1 METPLPMQAASRRVG
16 VIRWSL
22 VLSAFVIASLSTAS
36 LLLNHSR
43 AHDLIVQHLKNQ
55 LGIEIATLHVSLL
68 PTVRMDVSDLVVRD
82 ALTFEPSLR
91 AAKAS
96 LSLGLWPS
104 ITHRVP
110 MLTLHASEPEVVI
123 RRDANGQ
130 WHLPLLEPHQTET
143 GDSTSPQRWM
153 LTESKLTDGKLRILD
168 ANRLEH
174 EGIGIHDVQVLFQSH
189 PTRTQADL
197 MLTGITDDGGD
208 LHIAGT
214 LALQQHGQSN
224 TAIPRQF
231 DGILR
236 FHQWDIAYWLK
247 RTGQS
252 AAIPTQMAAW
262 RGNISAGLHLVFPPD
277 AKGFN
282 VVVSDLNT
290 DLGWLLMRGQIMV
303 EGAGTDHPAYAVKLS
318 TSPVSSKTFFDNIPP
333 SWIPQTI
340 HAAVDEHELTGTVE
354 LESVELR
361 GRIDVLRIPDEWQM
375 AAKVIHARGSLE
387 KTHTLIRNVSGTVWL
402 NSKHANIT
410 DFAGEVN
417 GVHVT
422 SSKLSVSDLDV
433 RPIVDA
439 HILAEGPFEKV
450 MAVVEHFSEGTG
462 AHDALPTVS
471 DATGTVHVGV
481 HVNGPIIP
489 RPNLRMISASLDLQD
504 IGAHVAR
511 AMLIGQVNGAFAAD
525 SRLMGIKHLS
535 GVVQGIHFEAEGNI
549 DVASP
554 NRVNTLKVNMS
565 SDGTAIQKLLA
576 TYLPA
581 TSDVHIDGPAHST
594 MFLSGTAALVHCRG
608 TLDVTDAE
616 ISVPS
621 LLNKKQGVPGRIEW
635 EGKLFDGKRVVVDH
649 LRLVVPHGEIRAAGQ
664 LDLGHTP
671 KFHVN
676 VNAGPLSLRALQAI
690 GVESPISEG
699 MLEAS
704 ALISGEGMDWKLWV
718 PSGWVSI
725 HRAVVAFPGLDEQ
738 VRELSGRAQ
747 LSKGGLLVN
756 ELLFTMGESDFKLTG
771 MVEDWRTHPRATF
784 MVESSQLNVSD
795 FVSSKTVDPDTKE
808 SHVQE
813 WFQSKKAAITF
824 LVKQLRYDRLV
835 LKTVSGE
842 ITVDQHNAKLKGL
855 RGQTQEGVLS
865 GLVEARFGARDQME
879 VAAEMSVNGI
889 PAQQLLS
896 ATEDNKE
903 LLQGNLSLNGI
914 LQARI
919 NATSPLRHTLSTGPG
934 GIVVKVTKGRLQQ
947 DPVLTKVLKILNL
960 PSVLFGPVDFGVR
973 GIPFD
978 SLSARVVGSNGVFSS
993 KDIVLD
999 SPVIKVTGAGS
1010 ADVKDNGLDLAV
1022 AVSPVAAY
1030 SDLIGKIP
1038 LFGQLFGED
1047 HQGLTTAVFEAKGTL
1062 QNPDVAYLPLESL
1075 ARGLTGYPRL
1085 AIDVLVNTLK
1095 LPPTALAYATE

>member
-1 METPLPMQAASRRVG
+1 MQAVSHHVR

-22 VLSAFVIASLSTAS
+22 VLSTSVVVFLSTTS

-43 AHDLIVQHLKNQ
+43 VHDLIVQHLKNQ

-68 PTVRMDVSDLVVRD
+68 PTVRMDVSDLAVRD

-96 LSLGLWPS
+96 LSLGLLPS

-130 WHLPLLEPHQTET
+130 WHLPLLEAHKTDT

-153 LTESKLTDGKLRILD
+153 LTESKLTNGKLRILD

-189 PTRTQADL
+189 PTKTQADL
-197 MLTGITDDGGD
+197 MLTGTTDDGGD

-214 LALQQHGQSN
+214 LALQQHSRSN
-224 TAIPRQF
+224 ASLPRQF
-231 DGILR
+231 DGTLR
-236 FHQWDIAYWLK
+236 FQRGDVAYWLK

-252 AAIPTQMAAW
+252 AATSTQTTRW
-262 RGNISAGLHLVFPPD
+262 RSNISAGLHLDFPPD

-282 VVVSDLNT
+282 VVFSDLNT

-318 TSPVSSKTFFDNIPP
+318 TSPLSSKTFFDNIPP
-333 SWIPQTI
+333 SWIPQNI
-340 HAAVDEHELTGTVE
+340 HAAVDEHEVTGTVE

-361 GRIDVLRIPDEWQM
+361 GRIEVLRIPDEWQVV
-375 AAKVIHARGSLE
+375 AKVTHASGGLE
-387 KTHTLIRNVSGTVWL
+387 KTHTVIRNVSGTVWL
-402 NSKHANIT
+402 DSKRANIT
-410 DFAGEVN
+410 DFAGDVN
-417 GVHVT
+417 GVHVS
-422 SSKLSVSDLDV
+422 SSKLSVSELDV
-433 RPIVDA
+433 RPNVDA
-439 HILAEGPFEKV
+439 HLLAEGPFEKV

-489 RPNLRMISASLDLQD
+489 RPNLRMISATLDLQD

-511 AMLIGQVNGAFAAD
+511 AMLIGQVNGTFAAD
-525 SRLMGIKHLS
+525 SRLVGIKHLR

-554 NRVNTLKVNMS
+554 NRINTLKVNMS
-565 SDGTAIQKLLA
+565 SDGTALQKLLA
-576 TYLPA
+576 TSLPA
-581 TSDVHIDGPAHST
+581 TSDVHIHGPAHST

-608 TLDVTDAE
+608 ILDITDAE
-616 ISVPS
+616 IIVPS

-649 LRLVVPHGEIRAAGQ
+649 LRVVVPHGEIRAAGQ

-704 ALISGEGMDWKLWV
+704 ALISGEGSDWKLWV
-718 PSGWVSI
+718 PSGRVSI

-738 VRELSGRAQ
+738 LRELSGRAQ

-771 MVEDWRTHPRATF
+771 MIEDWRTHPRATF

-795 FVSSKTVDPDTKE
+795 FVSAKTVNLDKKQ

-813 WFQSKKAAITF
+813 LFQSKNAAITF

-865 GLVEARFGARDQME
+865 GLIEARFGARDQME
-879 VAAEMSVNGI
+879 VAAEMSINGL
-889 PAQQLLS
+889 PAEQLLP
-896 ATEDNKE
+896 ATEDKE
-903 LLQGNLSLNGI
+903 PLQGNISLNGI

-919 NATSPLRHTLSTGPG
+919 NASSPLRHTLSTGPG

-1022 AVSPVAAY
+1022 AVSLGAAY

-1095 LPPTALAYATE
+1095 LPPTALAHATE

>member
-1 METPLPMQAASRRVG
+1 
-16 VIRWSL
+16 
-22 VLSAFVIASLSTAS
+22 
-36 LLLNHSR
+36 
-43 AHDLIVQHLKNQ
+43 
-55 LGIEIATLHVSLL
+55 
-68 PTVRMDVSDLVVRD
+68 
-82 ALTFEPSLR
+82 
-91 AAKAS
+91 
-96 LSLGLWPS
+96 
-104 ITHRVP
+104 
-110 MLTLHASEPEVVI
+110 
-123 RRDANGQ
+123 
-130 WHLPLLEPHQTET
+130 
-143 GDSTSPQRWM
+143 M
-153 LTESKLTDGKLRILD
+153 LTESKLTDGKLRLFD

-174 EGIGIHDVQVLFQSH
+174 EGIGINDVQVLFQSH

-197 MLTGITDDGGD
+197 MLTGTTEDGGD

-214 LALQQHGQSN
+214 LALQQHGRSN
-224 TAIPRQF
+224 ASIPRQF

-236 FHQWDIAYWLK
+236 FHQWDIAYWLN

-252 AAIPTQMAAW
+252 AATSTQTTTR
-262 RGNISAGLHLVFPPD
+262 RGNISAGLHLDFPPD

-282 VVVSDLNT
+282 VIVSDLNT
-290 DLGWLLMRGQIMV
+290 DLGWLLIRGHIMV
-303 EGAGTDHPAYAVKLS
+303 EGGGTDHPAYAVKLS
-318 TSPVSSKTFFDNIPP
+318 TSPVSSKTFFDHIPP
-333 SWIPQTI
+333 SWIPKTI

-354 LESVELR
+354 LESVTLR
-361 GRIDVLRIPDEWQM
+361 GRIDVLRVPDEWQV
-375 AAKVIHARGSLE
+375 AAKVLHASGGWE
-387 KTHTLIRNVSGTVWL
+387 KTRTLIRNVSVTVWL
-402 NSKHANIT
+402 DSTRANIT
-410 DFAGEVN
+410 DLSGDMN

-422 SSKLSVSDLDV
+422 SSKLSVSDLNL

-439 HILAEGPFEKV
+439 RFLAEGPLDNV

-462 AHDALPTVS
+462 AHDALRTVR
-471 DATGTVHVGV
+471 DATGTLQVAV

-489 RPNLRMISASLDLQD
+489 RPNLRMISAELYLQD
-504 IGAHVAR
+504 MGAHIAK
-511 AMLIGQVNGAFAAD
+511 AMTIGQLNGSFAAD
-525 SRLMGIKHLS
+525 SRLVGIKHVR

-549 DVASP
+549 DVAAP

-565 SDGTAIQKLLA
+565 SDGTAIQELLA

-581 TSDVHIDGPAHST
+581 LSHMHIDGPAHST
-594 MFLSGTAALVHCRG
+594 MFLSGIAALVHCRG

-616 ISVPS
+616 IIVPS
-621 LLNKKQGVPGRIEW
+621 LLDKKPGVPGLIEW

-664 LDLGHTP
+664 LELGHTP
-671 KFHVN
+671 KFHVKL
-676 VNAGPLSLRALQAI
+676 NAGPLSLRALQAI
-690 GVESPISEG
+690 GVGTPISEG
-699 MLEAS
+699 MLDAS
-704 ALISGEGMDWKLWV
+704 AFVSGEGTNWKLWV

-725 HRAVVAFPGLDEQ
+725 HRAVVTLPGLDEQ
-738 VRELSGRAQ
+738 LRELSGRAQ
-747 LSKGGLLVN
+747 LTQGGLLVN

-771 MVEDWRTHPRATF
+771 MVEHWRTQPRATF

-795 FVSSKTVDPDTKE
+795 FVSKKTVDPDKRG

-813 WFQSKKAAITF
+813 WIGSKKAAITF

-842 ITVDQHNAKLKGL
+842 ITVDQHKAKLNGL
-855 RGQTQEGVLS
+855 RGETKEGVLS
-865 GLVEARFGARDQME
+865 GQVEGRFGAHNQME
-879 VAAEMSVNGI
+879 IAAEMSVDGI
-889 PAQQLLS
+889 PAQQVFS
-896 ATEDNKE
+896 ATDDNKE
-903 LLQGNLSLNGI
+903 RLQGNVSLKGV

-919 NATSPLRHTLSTGPG
+919 DATSPLQHTLSTGRD

-947 DPVLTKVLKILNL
+947 DPVLTKALKILNL
-960 PSVLFGPVDFGVR
+960 PSVLFGQVDFDVR

-993 KDIVLD
+993 EDIVLN

-1030 SDLIGKIP
+1030 SDLAGKIP

-1047 HQGLTTAVFEAKGTL
+1047 HQGLTTAVFEAKGSL

-1085 AIDVLVNTLK
+1085 AIDVLVNTIR